1 MPDIATPQM
10 VRHFWLDTLTEKQ
23 WYVADDAVDA
33 AIRTQF
39 AATWQ
44 AARGGACRD
53 WLSCA
58 QDGLAYLILVD
69 QFPRNMFREDPR
81 AFATDD
87 LAVAATR
94 LMLDQ
99 GWDHEVAGA
108 AKQFVY
114 MPLMHSETLA
124 DQDLA
129 ITLFEERMPGTS
141 NTRHA
146 FAHRWVIA
154 AFGRFPY
161 RNEVLGRETTP
172 DEQIFLDN
180 GGYRFALE
188 QIPVD

>member
-1 MPDIATPQM
+1 
-10 VRHFWLDTLTEKQ
+10 
-23 WYVADDAVDA
+23 
-33 AIRTQF
+33 
-39 AATWQ
+39 
-44 AARGGACRD
+44 
-53 WLSCA
+53 
-58 QDGLAYLILVD
+58 
-69 QFPRNMFREDPR
+69 MFREDPR

-99 GWDHEVAGA
+99 GWDHDVAGA

-124 DQDLA
+124 
-129 ITLFEERMPGTS
+129 E
-141 NTRHA
+141 H
-146 FAHRWVIA
+146 
-154 AFGRFPY
+154 PY

-172 DEQIFLDN
+172 DEQVFLDN